1 MGRGWLLEPRGSSQ
15 TLPPVR
21 NSHCTCLDPA
31 HTVKVPP
38 LGASRRS
45 HSLQHLL
52 QTCIYVIM
60 QKHHFHLLSIQ
71 LVFACRGIHH
81 PSLSRAAKFP
91 RMRLSGPN
99 PGQTLATQTSPSL
112 HLSTYSLS
120 ALPPLKHPLQNTLE
134 QKITFFFFLPV
145 HTLLLQTTPSSGHQ
159 QWVPW
164 VAARTL
170 QSLVKSVFVHYV
182 P

>member
-1 MGRGWLLEPRGSSQ
+1 MFHLQRNPRTMGRGWLLEPRGSSQ

-45 HSLQHLL
+45 HSLQHVL

-134 QKITFFFFLPV
+134 QKITFFFFYLYTHCCSKQHHLLVTNNGFLGLP
-145 HTLLLQTTPSSGHQ
+145 QGHFS
-159 QWVPW
+159 P
-164 VAARTL
+164 
-170 QSLVKSVFVHYV
+170 
-182 P
+182 